1 MALPLKL
8 ISENPDFFENF
19 EIIEEQSNRNSSSN
33 LYISGPMIGCNIRN
47 KNGRWYDLDE
57 TSRDVDRYINE
68 MVAPGRAMGELG
80 HPNSPEINLERS
92 CHIVTELHKTSEGYN
107 GRAKVLSAPMGQL
120 LRSLINDGVKVGVS
134 TRALG
139 QIEEHAQRGNVV
151 KNMYLVAID
160 AVADPSYPK
169 GFVNGILESA
179 SFLMDHSGRF
189 EPVFEDFN
197 KALKTL
203 PKHDVD
209 NYLRAQIIKFI
220 NSI

>member
-1 MALPLKL
+1 MALKLKL
-8 ISENPDFFENF
+8 ISENPDYFENF

-33 LYISGPMIGCNIRN
+33 LYISGPMIGCNMRN
-47 KNGRWYDLDE
+47 KNGRWYDLEE
-57 TSRDVDRYINE
+57 TSKDVDRYIQE
-68 MVAPGRAMGELG
+68 MVSPGRAMGELG

-92 CHIVTELHKTSEGYN
+92 CHIVTELHRTEDGYN
-107 GRAKVLSAPMGQL
+107 GKAKVLSTPMGQL

-139 QIEEHAQRGNVV
+139 QLEEDSQRGNVV

-179 SFLMDHSGRF
+179 SFLMDHDGRF
-189 EPVFEDFN
+189 EPIYENFGN
-197 KALKTL
+197 SIKTL
-203 PKHDVD
+203 PRKDVD
-209 NYLRAQIIKFI
+209 SYLRKQIINFI